1 MPLSTVIFCA
11 IAFGAVFLMRLFKMG
26 TLLAFLLTGILA
38 GQHVFGLFELSGTW
52 TFLGDLGIMFL
63 WFNIGLQ
70 INMKRLWQLRRTIFG
85 LGASQVLM
93 VAVMLFPILVG
104 ITTWSLI
111 GTIMIALILAMSSTS
126 EDLQIL
132 IEKNQ
137 LQTNMGRQAFSILL
151 FQDLLSIPLLTMLP
165 VMTGKSI
172 NLGASAIDVLV
183 MSAGLILGVIIVAKF
198 LINPLMHVVS
208 KIKSQE
214 AFVLAIMVNIVV
226 WALVLQKIGLPP
238 ALGAFLAG
246 MLMSETVYRHQI
258 NASIEPYS
266 TLFLAFFFVVLGMGL
281 DIPFLM
287 KHYGIILLGV
297 CGLVLIKFFALYI
310 VARVRH
316 VSSKEATLMSLI
328 LAQGGEFGLLI
339 LQTMKANNINAI
351 PAEHQE
357 ILTAIIILSIMVTPM
372 LLFIYDWLLK
382 HGKIFTGTSNTKL
395 SEVMVQETP
404 TVIISGFGRMGQIVA
419 QMLENTKV
427 SYVAIDSNVDEV
439 ILAREA
445 GYNVIYGDSKK
456 KGILLAAGFKSR
468 KTRAV
473 VITLN
478 NEFIARDIVETVK
491 SLSPRIKIFARA
503 HNLKSANDL
512 IKSGVKFAMPEIIES
527 SFVLGENLMVGL
539 GVSRSKINTVVDDM
553 RANNY
558 SNVKQRVNINETK

>member
-1 MPLSTVIFCA
+1 MPLSTVILCA
-11 IAFGAVFLMRLFKMG
+11 IAFGAVFFMRLFKMG

-104 ITTWSLI
+104 ITSWSLI

-137 LQTNMGRQAFSILL
+137 LQTNMGRQTFSILL
-151 FQDLLSIPLLTMLP
+151 FQDLLSIPLLAMLP

-172 NLGASAIDVLV
+172 NLGATAIDILV
-183 MSAGLILGVIIVAKF
+183 MSLGLILGVIIVSKF
-198 LINPLMHVVS
+198 IVNPLMHLVS

-214 AFVLAIMVNIVV
+214 AFVLAVMVNIVV
-226 WALVLQKIGLPP
+226 WAIVLEKIGLPP

-246 MLMSETVYRHQI
+246 MLMSETVYRHQVD
-258 NASIEPYS
+258 ASIEPYA
-266 TLFLAFFFVVLGMGL
+266 TLFLAFFFIVLGMGL
-281 DIPFLM
+281 DIPFLTQ
-287 KHYGIILLGV
+287 HYGMILLGV
-297 CGLVLIKFFALYI
+297 AGLVLIKFFALYI

-316 VSSKEATLMSLI
+316 VSAKDATLMSLI
-328 LAQGGEFGLLI
+328 LAQGGEFALLI
-339 LQTMKANNINAI
+339 LQTMKTSGIKAI

-357 ILTAIIILSIMVTPM
+357 VLTAIIIVSIMLTPI

-382 HGKIFTGTSNTKL
+382 HGKIFTGKSDKKL
-395 SEVMVQETP
+395 SESLLQETP
-404 TVIISGFGRMGQIVA
+404 IVIISGFGRMGQIIA
-419 QMLENTKV
+419 QMLESMNIP
-427 SYVAIDSNVDEV
+427 YVAIDSNVDEV
-439 ILAREA
+439 IMARES

-456 KGILLAAGFKSR
+456 KAILLAAGFKPS

-473 VITLN
+473 VVAVN
-478 NEFIARDIVETVK
+478 NEAIVRDIVDTWR
-491 SLSPRIKIFARA
+491 SMSPKTKIFARA

-512 IKSGVKFAMPEIIES
+512 LAMGVKSATPEIIES
-527 SFVLGENLMVGL
+527 SFMVGGDVLIGL
-539 GVSRSKINTVVDDM
+539 GLAKAKINALVDDL

-558 SNVKQRVNINETK
+558 ANVKQPIDIK

>member
-11 IAFGAVFLMRLFKMG
+11 IAFGAVFFMRLFKMG

-52 TFLGDLGIMFL
+52 NVLGDLGIIFL

-104 ITTWSLI
+104 ITSWSLI

-137 LQTNMGRQAFSILL
+137 LQTNMGRQTFSILL
-151 FQDLLSIPLLTMLP
+151 FQDLLSIPLLAMLP

-172 NLGASAIDVLV
+172 NLGATAIDILV
-183 MSAGLILGVIIVAKF
+183 MSVGLILGVIIVSKF
-198 LINPLMHVVS
+198 IINPLMHLVT

-214 AFVLAIMVNIVV
+214 AFVLAVMVNIVV

-246 MLMSETVYRHQI
+246 MLMSETVYRHQV

-266 TLFLAFFFVVLGMGL
+266 TLFLAFFFIVLGMGL
-281 DIPFLM
+281 DIPFLTS
-287 KHYGIILLGV
+287 HYGLVLLGV
-297 CGLVLIKFFALYI
+297 GGLVLIKFCALYI

-316 VSSKEATLMSLI
+316 VSAKDATLMSLI

-339 LQTMKANNINAI
+339 LQTMKTSGIKAI
-351 PAEHQE
+351 PYEHQE
-357 ILTAIIILSIMVTPM
+357 ILTAIIIISIMLTPI
-372 LLFIYDWLLK
+372 LLFVHDWLLK
-382 HGKIFTGTSNTKL
+382 RGIIFAGKSDKNL
-395 SEVMVQETP
+395 SESMTQDTP
-404 TVIISGFGRMGQIVA
+404 LVIISGFGRMGQIIA
-419 QMLENTKV
+419 QMMENAKIP
-427 SYVAIDSNVDEV
+427 YIAIDSNVDEV
-439 ILAREA
+439 IMARES
-445 GYNVIYGDSKK
+445 GYNVIYGDSRK
-456 KGILLAAGFKSR
+456 KGILEAAGFKSS

-473 VITLN
+473 VVAVN
-478 NEFIARDIVETVK
+478 NESIVRDIVETWR
-491 SLSPRIKIFARA
+491 SMSPKTKIFARA

-512 IKSGVKFAMPEIIES
+512 LAMGVKSATPEIIES
-527 SFVLGENLMVGL
+527 SFMVGSDVLTGL
-539 GVSRSKINTVVDDM
+539 GQSKAKITALVDDL

-558 SNVKQRVNINETK
+558 ANVKQPIDTK